1 MDIKLKRSKQA
12 KQEEQP
18 EESLEAGQPGWTQS
32 LYRISCVMAV
42 ILCDVVLIGGSMVVS
57 MLRVLNDTDSG
68 YYDETGT
75 FQHWETVFSGKFEP
89 SQVEAFINGMGIAM
103 LLCAALFVI
112 CIVTATVYAGCIGRR
127 ENGKIHINWFDE
139 DLVGDAYCSA
149 GWYRYMCFFMRL
161 SVV

>member
-1 MDIKLKRSKQA
+1 MDIKLKRSKQSSKQS

-18 EESLEAGQPGWTQS
+18 EESLKAGQPGWTQS

-42 ILCDVVLIGGSMVVS
+42 ILCDVVLIGGSMVIS
-57 MLRVLNDTDSG
+57 MLRVLNDADSG

-75 FQHWETVFSGKFEP
+75 FRHWETVFSGKFEP

-112 CIVTATVYAGCIGRR
+112 M
-127 ENGKIHINWFDE
+127 
-139 DLVGDAYCSA
+139 LSS
-149 GWYRYMCFFMRL
+149 RYSSILMNQTFFRL
-161 SVV
+161 IFSLLTLSTK